1 MNNFRLG
8 EGAMADIISFRSAK
22 EKRDDLEAGD
32 INQLLKRA
40 TLVLK
45 DDCEEVQGKLGI
57 VEKANLKKILKRKIT
72 EEIFKAKLIS
82 IEALLCGIYVSNLLD
97 DFTTRPPASWWAI
110 DYAASDNP
118 ITLQQGGDTCFII
131 CGVFPERGNV
141 RMMDLSYYRKIGA
154 SLYHRFYNL
163 TNKDIGYHMSRQFE
177 TMAQVV
183 QSCMK
188 NF

>member
-1 MNNFRLG
+1 
-8 EGAMADIISFRSAK
+8 MADIISLQRAREKK
-22 EKRDDLEAGD
+22 ESSEAGD

-40 TLVLK
+40 VLILK
-45 DDCEEVQGKLGI
+45 DESEEVQGKLGI
-57 VEKANLKKILKRKIT
+57 AGYANLKKILKRKIT

-82 IEALLCGIYVSNLLD
+82 AEALICGIYVSNLLD
-97 DFTTRPPASWWAI
+97 DFATRPPASWWAI
-110 DYAASDNP
+110 DYATSDNP
-118 ITLQQGGDTCFII
+118 LTLQKGGDTCFII

-141 RMMDLSYYRKIGA
+141 RLMDLSYYQKIGA

-183 QSCMK
+183 QSCMRT
-188 NF
+188 F